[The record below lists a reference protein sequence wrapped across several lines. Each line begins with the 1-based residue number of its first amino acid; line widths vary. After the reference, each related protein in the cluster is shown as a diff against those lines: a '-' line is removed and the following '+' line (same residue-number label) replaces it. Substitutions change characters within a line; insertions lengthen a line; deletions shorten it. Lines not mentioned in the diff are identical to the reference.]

1 MAKHT
6 GDFYISKAE
15 KAGCIVKFGRGDHV
29 KIYAPDKSSMM
40 VIPRHLN
47 GNGTECAIRKWLL
60 KFGVALCLLY
70 ILGNILL

>member
-15 KAGCIVKFGRGDHV
+15 KAGCMVKFGKGDHV
-29 KIYAPDKSSMM
+29 KVYAPDKSSMM

-60 KFGVALCLLY
+60 RFGIVLCLVVALINYL
-70 ILGNILL
+70 